1 MTHSDL
7 QPAIVE
13 GALDK
18 VDRRSCRRFPATEL
32 LARVKIKS
40 GIFSQHWEDIHTAD
54 YNKKG
59 LAFITNQLFNEGQE
73 LTLQITLMM
82 EMGNIQVNDVKAI
95 VKNCA
100 PENDMPEHGAYHVG
114 TLFDYAASRHMKSL
128 DTQSQLGRIEG
139 ILDRSLS
146 LKLKLSQQ

>member
-7 QPAIVE
+7 QPAVVE

-40 GIFSQHWEDIHTAD
+40 GVFSQQWEDIHTAD

-59 LAFITNQLFNEGQE
+59 LAFITNQSFNKGQE

-82 EMGNIQVNDVKAI
+82 EMGNIQVNNVKAI
-95 VKNCA
+95 VINTA
-100 PENDMPEHGAYHVG
+100 AETDTPEHGANHVG
-114 TLFDYAASRHMKSL
+114 TLFNYVANRHMKSL

-139 ILDRSLS
+139 ILDRSLN

>member
-13 GALDK
+13 GAENK
-18 VDRRSCRRFPATEL
+18 IDRRSCRRFPATEL
-32 LARVKIKS
+32 LAKVKIKS
-40 GIFSQHWEDIHTAD
+40 GIFSQQWEDIHTAD

-59 LAFITNQLFNEGQE
+59 LAFITNQTFSEGQE

-82 EMGNIQVNDVKAI
+82 EMGSIQVNDVKAI
-95 VKNCA
+95 VKNSA
-100 PENDMPEHGAYHVG
+100 PETDMPENGAYHVG
-114 TLFDYAASRHMKSL
+114 TSFNYTANRHMKSL

-139 ILDRSLS
+139 ILDRSLN